1 MKVVVINCVLTDTTM
16 IRRNWSGPWDGATS
30 TTPFQPHP
38 NAQWF
43 NLRDM
48 IRPQND
54 KPIHA
59 VCRLNQFFWGW
70 IGEMPLPSALFITL
84 CYVHN
89 RPCFRLCVDILKTDW
104 SPAWTLQYLG
114 HDSLQPTGWTPALQ
128 FDDVPAVDELTVS
141 RLRMFKVATQLSC
154 SRHIVSRN
162 GTETRHRDHASWWN
176 MNFSG
181 HCITASNCMAFCRST
196 LCIFDRAYQQIVHT
210 KLGWHLLQHTIDTM
224 SWARYWKVRVF
235 SFDGYQC
242 GKVNN
247 IYTAFIYIY
256 I

>member
-1 MKVVVINCVLTDTTM
+1 MGCEPLGFSPFLSKMFLVVVKQGLGDHRNYPWSMAVILLVFWSLGLTKDCWFRVSKKIQETREGRGDQLCTD
-16 IRRNWSGPWDGATS
+16 WHHVDSKELEWPWDGATS

-59 VCRLNQFFWGW
+59 VCRLNQFLGGW
-70 IGEMPLPSALFITL
+70 IGEMLLPLAPFITL
-84 CYVHN
+84 FYVQN
-89 RPCFRLCVDILKTDW
+89 RPGFRLCVDILKTDW
-104 SPAWTLQYLG
+104 SPAWTLQYLW
-114 HDSLQPTGWTPALQ
+114 LRTAFNRPLWTPALQ
-128 FDDVPAVDELTVS
+128 FDDVPAVDEFTVS

-162 GTETRHRDHASWWN
+162 GTETRHRDHTSWWN

-181 HCITASNCMAFCRST
+181 HCISA
-196 LCIFDRAYQQIVHT
+196 
-210 KLGWHLLQHTIDTM
+210 WHFV
-224 SWARYWKVRVF
+224 A
-235 SFDGYQC
+235 
-242 GKVNN
+242 
-247 IYTAFIYIY
+247 
-256 I
+256 